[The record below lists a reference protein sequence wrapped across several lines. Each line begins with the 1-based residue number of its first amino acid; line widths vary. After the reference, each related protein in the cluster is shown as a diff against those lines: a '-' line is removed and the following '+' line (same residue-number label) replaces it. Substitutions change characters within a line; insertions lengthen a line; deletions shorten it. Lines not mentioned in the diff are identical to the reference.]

1 VKLRTRRP
9 VGIGVGLALA
19 TLACVAAAGAARAHP
34 LAPALLELHEAPGGE
49 VGVRFKRP
57 RASLGTA
64 SPEARVSEGCTR
76 IDREA
81 SWGEAGSRIETWRLD
96 CGPTGLAGRTI
107 EVTGLEA
114 SEAGVVVRIERADG
128 TSVRSLLRAASPR
141 FRVPERESAGA
152 VLWGYGRLGFHHI
165 GAGLDHLLFVLGLV
179 FLAGGGRRLLLTV
192 TAFTLGHSVTLALAA
207 LQVVRLAAEPV
218 EVGIALSLL
227 WLAVE
232 LARPGGARRAS
243 APLAAGFGL
252 LHGLGFAGA
261 LQAAGLP
268 AGAVPLAL
276 LGFNLGIETGQ
287 LAFVAILLAAG
298 ATVRALLGARSETL
312 TRPARLI
319 SAYALGTVA
328 AYWAFERLAALA

>member
-1 VKLRTRRP
+1 VKRRRRRP
-9 VGIGVGLALA
+9 FAIGVGLVLAALA
-19 TLACVAAAGAARAHP
+19 WAAAGSAWAHP
-34 LAPALLELHEAPGGE
+34 LAPALLELREAAGGE

-57 RASLGTA
+57 RAPLGA
-64 SPEARVSEGCTR
+64 APLEARVPDGCTR
-76 IDREA
+76 TDGEA
-81 SWGEAGSRIETWRLD
+81 SWGEAGSRVETWLLD
-96 CGPTGLAGRTI
+96 CGPAGLAGRTI
-107 EVTGLEA
+107 EVSGLETA
-114 SEAGVVVRIERADG
+114 EAGVVVRIERADG
-128 TSVRSLLRAASPR
+128 RSVRSLLSPASPR
-141 FRVPERESAGA
+141 FRIPERESTGA

-192 TAFTLGHSVTLALAA
+192 TAFTFGHSVTLALAA
-207 LQVVRLAAEPV
+207 LQVVRLAPEPV
-218 EVGIALSLL
+218 EVGIAASLL

-276 LGFNLGIETGQ
+276 LGFNLGIEAGQ
-287 LAFVAILLAAG
+287 LVFVTILLATG
-298 ATVRALLGARSETL
+298 ATARALLGARGETL
-312 TRPARLI
+312 TRPARLA

-328 AYWAFERLAALA
+328 AYWTFERLAALA